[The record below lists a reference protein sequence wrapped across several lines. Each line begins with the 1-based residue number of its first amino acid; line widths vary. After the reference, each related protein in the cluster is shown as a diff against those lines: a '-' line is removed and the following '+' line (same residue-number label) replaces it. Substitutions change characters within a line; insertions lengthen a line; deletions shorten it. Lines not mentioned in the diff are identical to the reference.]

1 MILTDTQREALN
13 LRRSEL
19 GICAALGPLTRP
31 ALDQLVAFGMPADEA
46 CNYIIEWDQTRA
58 DRAHARNLAELEA
71 LTAVVAAQD
80 IAPAPDERLVALN
93 VRLALALEAVLDEC
107 DHGADGLS
115 DLTFTEAVAALHQH
129 AQASA

>member
-1 MILTDTQREALN
+1 MILTEAQREVLT

-19 GICAALGPLTRP
+19 SMCVVLGPRTRP
-31 ALDQLVAFGMPADEA
+31 SLGYLIAIGMSDNEA
-46 CNYIIEWDQTRA
+46 CNEIIEWDQARA
-58 DRAHARNLAELEA
+58 DRAHARNLIELEA
-71 LTAVVAAQD
+71 LTHILTEPSRHDPVRVA
-80 IAPAPDERLVALN
+80 ALN

-129 AQASA
+129 AQATT